1 MVFRLDDD
9 AYYVTNIDGLRE
21 NQAIPLKPF
30 NRGIIRSFNEI
41 SKLFYFSGLLKNDL
55 EPFADTA
62 QRGDGKNGGKQEQA
76 GNAQEADVFPA
87 VRIKPCGE

>member
-9 AYYVTNIDGLRE
+9 AYYVTNIDGITAG
-21 NQAIPLKPF
+21 QAVHLKPF
-30 NRGIIRSFNEI
+30 NRGTIRSFNEI

-76 GNAQEADVFPA
+76 VMLDDFKQYDYSEM
-87 VRIKPCGE
+87 